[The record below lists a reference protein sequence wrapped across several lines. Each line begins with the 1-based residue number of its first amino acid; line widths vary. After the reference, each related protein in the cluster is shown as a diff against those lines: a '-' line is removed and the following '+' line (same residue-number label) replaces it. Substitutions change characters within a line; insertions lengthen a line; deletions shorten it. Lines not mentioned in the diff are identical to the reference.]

1 MTDSFED
8 ADVNET
14 VELSATE
21 QLSVYEIGWDEFV
34 GADRDV
40 DNITVDTEVVDT
52 EVDDNELFVEVTGDV
67 TKRDPK
73 EIPVFQSQER
83 WEGRSDTA
91 PEPTPAWKQWA
102 ASAFTPAV
110 TLCILAGSA
119 VFSVRLMEMMDLT
132 VNGEPI
138 TPPPVQGLFL
148 VMFLIVF
155 IGWAAQYLPR
165 DVVGGKP

>member
-1 MTDSFED
+1 MTDNFED

-14 VELSATE
+14 VELSATT
-21 QLSVYEIGWDEFV
+21 QLNVYDIAWDEFV

-40 DNITVDTEVVDT
+40 DNITVDTEVDDT
-52 EVDDNELFVEVTGDV
+52 EVFVEVTGDV

-102 ASAFTPAV
+102 KSAFTPAV

-119 VFSVRLMEMMDLT
+119 VLSVRFMEMMDLT

-155 IGWAAQYLPR
+155 VGWAAQYLPR
-165 DVVGGKP
+165 DVVGGRA